1 MGEKKSLQCNNA
13 ELFIPSVDECDI
25 TMQRRQLRE
34 LRKEMNRVLLNIDDY
49 LAGLERQYGDISDNS
64 YVAENSTA
72 E

>member
-34 LRKEMNRVLLNIDDY
+34 LRKEMNRVLLNIDGY

-64 YVAENSTA
+64 YVAENSAA

>member
-1 MGEKKSLQCNNA
+1 MGKKKSLQCNNA
-13 ELFIPSVDECDI
+13 ELFIPSVDEYDI

-49 LAGLERQYGDISDNS
+49 LAGLERQYGEISDNS
-64 YVAENSTA
+64 YVAENSAA